1 MRIVELELAGFRGF
15 ASNIKLDTDADAVL
29 VVAPNGQGKTS
40 LFDAILWAL
49 TGIVP
54 RLRCDDSK
62 LLSLYSSSGEM
73 YVKVKLR
80 DRDGGLCLISRS
92 SDGKNQ
98 RLTFEYGQQ
107 HSTGVGA
114 NAKLIEA
121 LWPAALATNEPNL
134 NVADVLARG
143 VYLQQDSVRHFI
155 ESETDQER
163 FNAISDLVGSGNITD
178 LQVQLDNARS
188 AWSRATNEL
197 LDREKLQRDRVLGLE
212 TQISKLATHSL
223 NEVPLQSR
231 WVAWWADV
239 ARLGIDTRQAPS
251 MEASEAAPAIDSALK
266 LLQAKRGANE
276 RSKALIEQFISEIRS
291 RTEVV
296 LPDTKELSARLAE
309 DQNALDSA
317 KMLFAKGEEASRAE
331 IRDQLKQARSQDEMK
346 ALAEL
351 ALRHLGER
359 CPVCEQTYDRDKT
372 ADRLR
377 KLAQATPGRA
387 VLPSREVVDELAA
400 TVERH
405 ERALSET
412 RRQLDLA
419 NRQAGANAAWSS
431 ERDRRLTELGIDPG
445 STEPTKALA
454 NLLAQTSALSSQLTA
469 LQEEGEKLALQL
481 ARAAEAGRRLE
492 VERELISAKDQL
504 SKSQAE
510 QLARQRTWELA
521 TSVLEALRE
530 ASTDFVDSE
539 LKRIEPLL
547 QRIYARIDP
556 HPSFRVVKFLTSF
569 AYRRGR
575 LLMSIFDPSA
585 QLSSEMPEVILS
597 SSQLNALAVSVF
609 LSLNL
614 GVSTLPLQ
622 AAILDDPLQSLDDI
636 NLLGVVDL
644 LRRTRDSRQLLVS
657 THDSRFGDLLAKK
670 LRPVSDAQRT
680 RVIEFEGWTRQGPTI
695 VDQREIGQ
703 DLKPLKIAV

>member
-15 ASNIKLDTDADAVL
+15 ASNINLDTDADAVL

-98 RLTFEYGQQ
+98 RLTFDYER
-107 HSTGVGA
+107 HLTGVSA
-114 NAKLIEA
+114 SAKLIEA
-121 LWPAALATNEPNL
+121 LWPAAQTTNEPNL
-134 NVADVLARG
+134 NVAEVLARS

-163 FNAISDLVGSGNITD
+163 FNAVSDLVGSGNITD

-212 TQISKLATHSL
+212 TQISKLAAHSL
-223 NEVPLQSR
+223 NEVPLQPR
-231 WVAWWADV
+231 WAAWWADV

-251 MEASEAAPAIDSALK
+251 MEASEAAPAIDSTLK

-276 RSKALIEQFISEIRS
+276 RSKALIEQLIGDIRS

-309 DQNALDSA
+309 DQRALDSA

-331 IRDQLKQARSQDEMK
+331 IRDQLKQTRSYDEMK

-359 CPVCEQTYDRDKT
+359 CPVCEQIYDRDKT
-372 ADRLR
+372 TDRLR
-377 KLAQATPGRA
+377 KLAQATPGQA
-387 VLPSREVVDELAA
+387 VLPSREVIDELAA

-405 ERALSET
+405 ERALFET
-412 RRQLDLA
+412 RRQLDSA
-419 NRQAGANAAWSS
+419 NRLAGANAAWSS

-445 STEPTKALA
+445 SKEPAKALT
-454 NLLAQTSALSSQLTA
+454 NLLTQSSALSSQLIA

-492 VERELISAKDQL
+492 VERELITAKDQL
-504 SKSQAE
+504 DRSQGE
-510 QLARQRTWELA
+510 LLVRQRTWELA

-530 ASTDFVDSE
+530 ASTDFVDNE

-556 HPSFRVVKFLTSF
+556 HPSFRVVRFLTSF

-670 LRPVSDAQRT
+670 LRPVSGAQRT
-680 RVIEFEGWTRQGPTI
+680 RVIEFEGWTRLGPT
-695 VDQREIGQ
+695 VVNQREIRQ

>member
-15 ASNIKLDTDADAVL
+15 ASDIKLNIDADAVL

-49 TGIVP
+49 TGSVP
-54 RLRCDDSK
+54 RLKCDDSK
-62 LLSLYSSSGEM
+62 LLSLYSTSGEM
-73 YVKVKLR
+73 HVKVKLR
-80 DRDGGLCLISRS
+80 DREGGLCLISRS

-98 RLTFEYGQQ
+98 RITFEYGQRQ
-107 HSTGVGA
+107 STGAGA

-121 LWPAALATNEPNL
+121 LWPAALTNNEPNL
-134 NVADVLARG
+134 NFAAVLARS

-197 LDREKLQRDRVLGLE
+197 VDREKFQRDRVLSLE
-212 TQISKLATHSL
+212 TQISKLAH
-223 NEVPLQSR
+223 PLDEGPLHSR
-231 WVAWWADV
+231 WATWWADV
-239 ARLGIDTRQAPS
+239 ARLAIDTRKAPS
-251 MEASEAAPAIDSALK
+251 MEGSEAAPAIDSALK

-276 RSKALIEQFISEIRS
+276 RSKALIEQLLLEIRS
-291 RTEVV
+291 QAEVV
-296 LPDTKELSARLAE
+296 PPNTKELGARLAE
-309 DQNALDSA
+309 DQEALDSA
-317 KMLFAKGEEASRAE
+317 KGLLEKTEETARAE
-331 IRDQLKQARSQDEMK
+331 IRDRLKQARSQDEIK

-351 ALRHLGER
+351 ALRHLGDR

-372 ADRLR
+372 TDRLR
-377 KLAQATPGRA
+377 KLAQATPGPT
-387 VLPSREVVDELAA
+387 VLPSREHIDELAR

-405 ERALSET
+405 ERALSEI
-412 RRQLDLA
+412 RRQLDSA
-419 NRQAGANAAWSS
+419 NRMAGANAAWSS
-431 ERDRRLTELGIDPG
+431 ERARRLTQVGIDPD
-445 STEPTKALA
+445 STEPAEALA
-454 NLLAQTSALSSQLTA
+454 NLLKETNALSSQLTA

-492 VERELISAKDQL
+492 VERELVDAKDQL

-510 QLARQRTWELA
+510 LFLRQRTWELA
-521 TSVLEALRE
+521 TSVLDALRE

-556 HPSFRVVKFLTSF
+556 HPSFRVVRFLTSF

-575 LLMSIFDPSA
+575 LLMSMFDPSA
-585 QLSSEMPEVILS
+585 QLSSDAPEVILS

-644 LRRTRDSRQLLVS
+644 LRRTRDARQLLVS
-657 THDSRFGDLLAKK
+657 THDYRFGDLLAKK
-670 LRPVSDAQRT
+670 LRPVSDIQRT